1 MKPMTMFSMTGGLSG
16 WSVLAGSAE
25 FFANRGVGGTE
36 CEERESEADEEEVL
50 QVHGPIM
57 PADGPPG

>member
-1 MKPMTMFSMTGGLSG
+1 MTGGVLSG

-25 FFANRGVGGTE
+25 FFASGGVDGAE
-36 CEERESEADEEEVL
+36 HEEHESEGDEEEVL

>member
-1 MKPMTMFSMTGGLSG
+1 MKPMMMFSMAGGFSG

-25 FFANRGVGGTE
+25 FFAYGGVDGA
-36 CEERESEADEEEVL
+36 EREEHEREANEEEVL

-57 PADGPPG
+57 PVGGPFG